1 MASMI
6 NNASKIYS
14 IEGNIGSGK
23 STIIKILKEH
33 FKSNDNII
41 FLLEPVDEWNTI
53 CDNDKTILEKYYEN
67 KKQYAFSFQMM
78 AYISRLSQLKEA
90 LKKGYNYIITERSIA
105 TDKNVFA
112 KMLYDTDKIDEIN
125 YKIYLTW
132 FDEFINEI
140 PEFQYIYIKTTPY
153 KALERINKRSRK
165 GESIPIEYLK
175 KCDLYHDEWLKNTNV
190 NNLIILDGN
199 IDKTNNDD
207 YFDWFNII
215 DKLIDF

>member
-90 LKKGYNYIITERSIA
+90 LKKGYNIEKPR
-105 TDKNVFA
+105 NLA
-112 KMLYDTDKIDEIN
+112 KTVTVE
-125 YKIYLTW
+125 
-132 FDEFINEI
+132 
-140 PEFQYIYIKTTPY
+140 
-153 KALERINKRSRK
+153 
-165 GESIPIEYLK
+165 
-175 KCDLYHDEWLKNTNV
+175 
-190 NNLIILDGN
+190 
-199 IDKTNNDD
+199 
-207 YFDWFNII
+207 
-215 DKLIDF
+215 